1 VLEDGVRAMRGL
13 ADGAPIRGADW
24 ATLLASWSIV
34 HGFAHLAIAGRFD
47 WMAREEGTASRER
60 YVERWLRPSL
70 EQAMAGM
77 GAAGPRAAPRAA
89 ARR

>member
-1 VLEDGVRAMRGL
+1 
-13 ADGAPIRGADW
+13 
-24 ATLLASWSIV
+24 V

-47 WMAREEGTASRER
+47 WMAHEEGAADRER

-77 GAAGPRAAPRAA
+77 SERRAGRAPQ
-89 ARR
+89 ARRKP

>member
-1 VLEDGVRAMRGL
+1 
-13 ADGAPIRGADW
+13 
-24 ATLLASWSIV
+24 V

-47 WMAREEGTASRER
+47 WMALEEGTANRER

-77 GAAGPRAAPRAA
+77 DAVPVAPGGSRRRRVVVEAK